1 MTKLSNIYV
10 FYGEEKYD
18 LQKEV
23 EKIKKEF
30 VKLQQGV
37 NLFYI
42 TKENIADI
50 YSICETTTFFG
61 EDKLIIA
68 DKTSLKLDISR
79 LFETV
84 NNTKTIVIFIEESID
99 KRTSEYKSIL
109 KNKEIVLKEFK
120 FHDVNTLKKYV
131 IEILGKYNVN
141 ISSVDAEYLVLTSG
155 EDKFNLINELNK
167 LVMYFNDEISSKG
180 SYTIEKN
187 DIDKIVSKTL
197 NSKVFDM
204 LDDVVNKRKTKAI
217 EKLDELILQKEPI
230 IKIMI
235 LLYKQIKQLYMIKYL
250 KEEGILDIANKLN
263 INPYIYGKI
272 GPIANKYSKEELL
285 NLIKRFDEYDE
296 KTKIGEMDFEIG
308 LKQIIMMM

>member
-37 NLFYI
+37 NLFFI

-61 EDKLIIA
+61 EEKLIIA
-68 DKTSLKLDISR
+68 DKTSLKLDVSR
-79 LFETV
+79 LFEIV
-84 NNTKTIVIFIEESID
+84 NKTKTIVIFIEESID
-99 KRTSEYKSIL
+99 KRTSEYKNIL

-235 LLYKQIKQLYMIKYL
+235 LLYKQIKQLYMIK
-250 KEEGILDIANKLN
+250 
-263 INPYIYGKI
+263 
-272 GPIANKYSKEELL
+272 
-285 NLIKRFDEYDE
+285 
-296 KTKIGEMDFEIG
+296 
-308 LKQIIMMM
+308 